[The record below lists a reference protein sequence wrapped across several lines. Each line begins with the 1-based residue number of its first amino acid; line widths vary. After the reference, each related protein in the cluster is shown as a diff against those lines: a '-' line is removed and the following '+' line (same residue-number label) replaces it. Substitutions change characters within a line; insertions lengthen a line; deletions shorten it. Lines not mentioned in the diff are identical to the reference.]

1 MSQEKHNPAL
11 ASDAIAEAIRAKRD
25 GQPHEERD
33 WAAIADELISEIE
46 AFDLDRAEQAAAPTP
61 KPQPAGPTAPEKVF
75 PNLIKEGTR
84 HHQPKTPATPPPPAA
99 PKPLSGPFRDSPLLG
114 ALRQKAWERQQELHL
129 QQVERTAINEAID
142 RGLRQVF
149 GYLHELTKQLN
160 IVKPHV
166 PREYPLLDTA
176 CLTHLV
182 WQEGFADYRTQSPSA
197 GALLDEVSFSYQ
209 LAAPERLTIGRDG
222 PGVERFRQA
231 LFDYGLRFQVQEVRD
246 SRRHLLRA
254 DFEIK
259 AELSVNARWRA
270 DYGRGVVT
278 LDTRNL
284 ERLGSYS
291 FSLAPEQLG
300 RELLDEFGRLVLGE
314 PNRFREF
321 CRR

>member
-1 MSQEKHNPAL
+1 MSEEKHNPAV
-11 ASDAIAEAIRAKRD
+11 ASDAIADAIRAKRD

-46 AFDLDRAEQAAAPTP
+46 AFDLDRAEQAVAPPP
-61 KPQPAGPTAPEKVF
+61 KPQPTGRAAPGKVL
-75 PNLIKEGTR
+75 PNLVKEGVR
-84 HHQPKTPATPPPPAA
+84 HHLPKASAAPPPPAA
-99 PKPLSGPFRDSPLLG
+99 PKPLAGPFRDSPLLG
-114 ALRQKAWERQQELHL
+114 ELRQKAWQRQQELHL
-129 QQVERTAINEAID
+129 EQVERTAINEAID

-149 GYLHELTKQLN
+149 GYVHELIKQLN
-160 IVKPHV
+160 IVKPLV
-166 PREYPLLDTA
+166 ARDYSLQDTA
-176 CLTHLV
+176 CFANLC
-182 WQEGFADYRTQSPSA
+182 WQEGFADYRSQSPSA
-197 GALLDEVSFSYQ
+197 GALLDEVSVSYQ
-209 LAAPERLTIGRDG
+209 LAAPERLTIGREG
-222 PGVERFRQA
+222 PGVERLRQA

-254 DFEIK
+254 EFDIK

-270 DYGRGVVT
+270 DYGRGMVT

-291 FSLAPEQLG
+291 FTLAPEQLG